1 MTRTQLSEPAI
12 GVTYDP
18 EARAYYAQHEW
29 TDDGSLSVTL
39 ITSLAEVMDVD
50 PTAIQPL
57 STRVDPDALDA
68 LFDTRSDTPTTASGR
83 LELTIEEYHV
93 TIYDDG
99 EIIIRP

>member
-1 MTRTQLSEPAI
+1 MTGSQISEPAD

-18 EARAYYAQHEW
+18 EAKAYYAQHEW

-39 ITSLAEVMDVD
+39 ITALAEVMDVD
-50 PTAIQPL
+50 PTTIQPL
-57 STRVDPDALDA
+57 STRVDPGALDA
-68 LFDTRSDTPTTASGR
+68 LFDTRSDTPTTGSSR

-99 EIIIRP
+99 EIVIRP